1 MKDDK
6 KAYEPM
12 TILFPSK
19 LERRREPRNRTIQTV
34 HICWPGR
41 LSWQERVTSLS
52 PSGAFIDVGPVDV
65 PEGVRLELA
74 FALRRGVTIKMI
86 RRSAIV
92 VRSSGEGFGLMFIR
106 QANANGLSHS
116 RA

>member
-1 MKDDK
+1 
-6 KAYEPM
+6 M

-19 LERRREPRNRTIQTV
+19 LERRREPRNRTTQSVYIY
-34 HICWPGR
+34 WPGR

-52 PSGAFIDVGPVDV
+52 PSGAFIDMGPLDV

-92 VRSSGEGFGLMFIR
+92 VRSSEEGLGLMFVR
-106 QANANGLSHS
+106 QPNPERRRSQA
-116 RA
+116 